1 MKVLYAVIIALA
13 VLYPTIW
20 PLEVGHGV
28 PPYLYGCKKTF
39 WQTDT
44 SWFLVSS
51 WSGKDIDDKC
61 MHRHGHAALAW
72 SAFGGVAVNLL
83 LLFIALLILRMW
95 CRKVAHSWGF
105 VAVFFWALANYAEA
119 FSYLVLNTAWL
130 KSDMKT
136 LVIESG
142 INRWILF
149 VLGVL
154 LAAAIAWA
162 LKPIAQ
168 TTAAMLAAP
177 NGSERS
183 WRFAFVLYVVLVAGA
198 MTAARAALT

>member
-1 MKVLYAVIIALA
+1 MKVPLVIIIALA

-20 PLEVGHGV
+20 PHEVGHGV
-28 PPYLYGCKKTF
+28 APYLYGCKKTF
-39 WQTDT
+39 WQTNT

-51 WSGKDIDDKC
+51 WSGKDIDYKC

-83 LLFIALLILRMW
+83 LLFILISILWMW
-95 CRKVAHSWGF
+95 RRKVAHAWWF
-105 VAVFFWALANYAEA
+105 VALFLWALANYAEA

-136 LVIESG
+136 LVMESG

-149 VLGVL
+149 VQGLL
-154 LAAAIAWA
+154 LAAAATWL

-168 TTAAMLAAP
+168 KTATLLAAP
-177 NGSERS
+177 NGTEGL
-183 WRFAFVLYVVLVAGA
+183 WHFAFVLYVVLVAGGMA
-198 MTAARAALT
+198 AARAALT